1 MKKALILGA
10 SGLVGSQLL
19 SCLLQ
24 DEQYEQVT
32 ILVRQEIDLRHAKL
46 NQLVLDDFMNLEDCR
61 ALFHVDDIFCCL
73 GTTMK
78 RAKTRERFYQVDYTF
93 PMMAATLAKESDAKR
108 FLLVSAMGAS
118 EHSIFYYSRVKGE
131 VEKHIQQLNLPT
143 FLIFRPS
150 LLLGKREELRFGEQL
165 AATLSQPLSFL
176 MPGPLQ
182 KYRPIQAKQ
191 VAQAMH
197 QMAQT
202 FLPGTHIFENDQ
214 ISRIGPGLS

>member
-32 ILVRQEIDLRHAKL
+32 LLVRQEIDLCHAKL
-46 NQLVLDDFMNLEDCR
+46 NQFVLDDFTNLENCR

-78 RAKTRERFYQVDYTF
+78 SAKTRERFYQVDYTF
-93 PMMAATLAKESDAKR
+93 PMVAATLAKESDAKR

-118 EHSIFYYSRVKGE
+118 EHSIFYYNRVKGE

-176 MPGPLQ
+176 MAGPLQ

-214 ISRIGPGLS
+214 ISRIGPRLS